1 MISQYQT
8 RITQAL
14 AQIQEKLEQG
24 AIAKQDAALGAQP
37 ETSTDLA
44 QLEQTLSELQ
54 RENAEL
60 RETVARLTQERAQ
73 EAQELEALYVKLADA
88 LNETPQQEDE

>member
-24 AIAKQDAALGAQP
+24 AIAKHDAALDTPP
-37 ETSTDLA
+37 ETSADIV
-44 QLEQTLSELQ
+44 QMEQTLSELQ

-60 RETVARLTQERAQ
+60 RETVAHLTQERAQ
-73 EAQELEALYVKLADA
+73 EAQELEALYAKLADA
-88 LNETPQQEDE
+88 LNKTPQQEDE